1 MHGLWFQLN
10 APAKTPH
17 LAFSAD
23 LPPLSKTPLPFRPDE
38 IYLWALS
45 EAVAS
50 FISKKQ
56 TFVPSCNVAQTISV
70 SGQGDVLSSHYE
82 STFHRNLLFTF

>member
-10 APAKTPH
+10 APDKIPH
-17 LAFSAD
+17 LAFGAD
-23 LPPLSKTPLPFRPDE
+23 LPPLSKTLPFRPDE
-38 IYLWALS
+38 IYLWVLS

-56 TFVPSCNVAQTISV
+56 TFIPSCNVAQTVSF
-70 SGQGDVLSSHYE
+70 SGQGAVLSSNYE
-82 STFHRNLLFTF
+82 STFHRNLLFIYF